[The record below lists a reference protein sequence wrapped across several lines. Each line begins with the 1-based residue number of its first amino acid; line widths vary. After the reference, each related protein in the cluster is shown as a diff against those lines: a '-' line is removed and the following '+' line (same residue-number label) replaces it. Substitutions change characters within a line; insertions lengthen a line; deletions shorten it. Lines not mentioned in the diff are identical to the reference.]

1 MIHIYNASVEDHTSH
16 PNNFPI
22 YRGTI
27 LGNPFTHNG
36 KRKSLAKLSYPTRDE
51 AIDAYKDYFNVMYKE
66 DAEFKRAVDIIYE
79 IYKRGEDVYLQCWC
93 APLRC
98 HGEII
103 RDFLQKKLIMEK
115 RKEQLR
121 K

>member
-51 AIDAYKDYFNVMYKE
+51 AIDA
-66 DAEFKRAVDIIYE
+66 
-79 IYKRGEDVYLQCWC
+79 
-93 APLRC
+93 
-98 HGEII
+98 
-103 RDFLQKKLIMEK
+103 
-115 RKEQLR
+115 
-121 K
+121 

>member
-1 MIHIYNASVEDHTSH
+1 MIHIYNSNIDDHTSH

-27 LGNPFTHNG
+27 LGNPYTHDG
-36 KRKSLAKLSYPTRDE
+36 KRKSLAKLSFPTRDE
-51 AIDAYKDYFNVMYKE
+51 AIDAYKEYFYAMYE
-66 DAEFKRAVDIIYE
+66 VNAEFKAYVDMIYE
-79 IYKRGEDVYLQCWC
+79 KYKNGEDIYLQCWC

-103 RDFLQKKLIMEK
+103 REFLQKKLIKEK
-115 RKEQLR
+115 REERLR